1 MRSLG
6 KVPQLIRRC
15 AIGLAILL
23 FFAPAT
29 LWGCPLCY
37 AKAMSSSGGLLQAF
51 RNGIVILMVPPF
63 VMSIVFTVT
72 AYRRRN
78 SFHPPSDNP

>member
-6 KVPQLIRRC
+6 KIPQLFRRC
-15 AIGLAILL
+15 ATGIATLL
-23 FFAPAT
+23 FFAPVT

-37 AKAMSSSGGLLQAF
+37 SKAMSSSGGLLQAF

-63 VMSIVFTVT
+63 IMSIVFTVM

-78 SFHPPSDNP
+78 SFHPPRENP